1 MSTVFISYRREITAG
16 EARALFNELLEKL
29 GKNSVFMDVDSI
41 ALGRDFRGALQKTL
55 ESCDLMLVLIGKDW
69 ADVKDEEGRPRLQ
82 NPGDFVRLE
91 IEAAL
96 KRDIVVTP
104 ILVQGAHMPAPEQL
118 PAEIRDLV
126 YRNGFELSHNRWE
139 SDFAEMIRRLN
150 LDIAEESTGVEQP
163 ASTVAA
169 PDASVAPAA
178 QPTIPGR
185 QFFRVTRRQA
195 LGGAALTAAGAGA
208 IIAAP
213 SIRRFLSKP
222 SLRNIAFDVATVD
235 SKGVRNPPEKYTA
248 AVFTEVLGSTAGLD
262 MVSIP
267 EGSFTMGSPVDE
279 PERQGNE
286 GPQHHVTL
294 APFFISA
301 SPVTQAQWSAAI
313 LAHPDQIRRNLDPN
327 SSFFKGIDLPVES
340 ITWNQAEEFCLRLT
354 AITGRAY
361 RLPSEAEW
369 EYACRAGTMGPF
381 ISGRPS
387 PPSWRTIVEP
397 AVRYAAKAT
406 ARASPPTSMADRGI
420 NRAPMVRAPLAS
432 SEAKRRLRA
441 HSHRTG
447 LVSPTCT
454 AMFGSIAWTSR
465 APTIPIYPSMAA
477 PTSRAPMTAR
487 GYCAAARGRTTLPFA
502 ALPTATAL
510 PPTSQAGRVA
520 SASDWSAQCR
530 ASDGMMRCRP
540 GCLSTI
546 LLN

>member
-16 EARALFNELLEKL
+16 EARALFNELLGKL

-55 ESCDLMLVLIGKDW
+55 ESCDLMLVLIGRDW
-69 ADVKDEEGRPRLQ
+69 ADVKDEEGRPRLH

-150 LDIAEESTGVEQP
+150 LDITKEGRSAEQS
-163 ASTVAA
+163 ASSAA
-169 PDASVAPAA
+169 AASIAPAMRPA
-178 QPTIPGR
+178 PHWRFLHRPIG
-185 QFFRVTRRQA
+185 VTRRRV
-195 LGGAALTAAGAGA
+195 LGVAALAAVGTGA
-208 IIAAP
+208 IIATP
-213 SIRRFLSKP
+213 SIRRLLSKP
-222 SLRNIAFDVATVD
+222 ALRTIAFDVATVD
-235 SKGVRNPPEKYTA
+235 SKGVRNPPEQYQA
-248 AVFTEVLGSTAGLD
+248 AVFTESLGSAAGLD
-262 MVSIP
+262 MIAIP

-294 APFFISA
+294 APFFIGA
-301 SPVTQAQWSAAI
+301 SPVTQAQWSAAV

-327 SSFFKGIDLPVES
+327 SSFFKGIDLPVET

-369 EYACRAGTMGPF
+369 EYSCRAGTMGPF
-381 ISGRPS
+381 HFGP
-387 PPSWRTIVEP
+387 TITPELANYCGTGG
-397 AVRYAAKAT
+397 AVCGDSDGK
-406 ARASPPTSMADRGI
+406 
-420 NRAPMVRAPLAS
+420 
-432 SEAKRRLRA
+432 
-441 HSHRTG
+441 
-447 LVSPTCT
+447 
-454 AMFGSIAWTSR
+454 SIASDVYND
-465 APTIPIYPSMAA
+465 AKYESGAYGEGPTGVF
-477 PTSRAPMTAR
+477 R
-487 GYCAAARGRTTLPFA
+487 GKTTPPGTFPPNRFGLYDVHGNVWEYCL
-502 ALPTATAL
+502 
-510 PPTSQAGRVA
+510 
-520 SASDWSAQCR
+520 DKWSANYADVPVDGSANLSGPADSPRILRGGSWSHNPAICR
-530 ASDGMMRCRP
+530 SAYRDSIAPDFSGWQGRIGLRVVC
-540 GCLSTI
+540 TI
-546 LLN
+546 